1 MSTEQE
7 DRTLTTEVFEAL
19 GAASVCWI
27 GDGWKTDVFDSS
39 RARSIGDELMAKI
52 RAEYEPALNHL
63 HTAMTIICNVDGGT
77 LDRQSDSWTEA
88 ARTWIAEYGP
98 LNAAHVDRSVEG

>member
-39 RARSIGDELMAKI
+39 RARAIGDELMGKI
-52 RAEYEPALNHL
+52 RAEYEPVLNHL
-63 HTAMTIICNVDGGT
+63 YIAMTIICNVDGGNM
-77 LDRQSDSWTEA
+77 DRQAHSWVEA
-88 ARTWIAEYGP
+88 AQNWIAEFGP
-98 LNAAHVDRSVEG
+98 LNAAHLDRSVEG